1 MSWYDDAFSQIN
13 WFKHH
18 ESDLA
23 AKMADIAVHDHIF
36 GNWVIPLA
44 TFRTLETALDVPF
57 SYNELFDTSV
67 NACLNRTSLG
77 RKVQIKKKNVNRP
90 KALCFDYLQLKETFG
105 IDLETEV
112 LVENEE

>member
-1 MSWYDDAFSQIN
+1 
-13 WFKHH
+13 
-18 ESDLA
+18 
-23 AKMADIAVHDHIF
+23 MADIAVHDHIF

-67 NACLNRTSLG
+67 NDCLNRTRLG